1 MSQIKICN
9 LSLKLSNRTI
19 LDIPK
24 LDLPLEGITAL
35 MGPNGAGKSSLLR
48 VLAGL
53 HTQMQ
58 GSIEGLPNDC
68 YYLPQK
74 PYPFDYSLLD
84 NLLLGLDK
92 KKCRNRALAGLET
105 FGMLDMAGQ
114 NARTL
119 SGGELQ
125 KMALLR
131 IFLRK
136 AKLLLLDEP
145 TAAADLASTKLMEQ
159 YILDHKNEAA
169 IILVTHNP
177 AQSVRLADRLV
188 LMDEGRILAVD
199 TPQEIIYNSS
209 NKKIIDFLQHWQI

>member
-1 MSQIKICN
+1 MNKMKICD
-9 LSLKLSNRTI
+9 LSLQLSGRTI
-19 LDIPK
+19 LDIPS
-24 LDLPLEGITAL
+24 LELPLEGITAL
-35 MGPNGAGKSSLLR
+35 MGPNGAGKSTLLR
-48 VLAGL
+48 TLAGL
-53 HTQMQ
+53 LPSAQ
-58 GSIEGLPNDC
+58 GRIEGLPQGC

-74 PYPFDYSLLD
+74 PYSFDYSLLD

-92 KKCRNRALAGLET
+92 NKYRARALAGLEN
-105 FGMLDMAGQ
+105 FGMKELSGQ

-131 IFLRK
+131 IFLRN
-136 AKLLLLDEP
+136 AELILLDEP
-145 TAAADLASTKLMEQ
+145 TASADLASTKLMEQ

-188 LMDEGRILAVD
+188 LMDEGRILAFD
-199 TPQEIIYNSS
+199 TPQ
-209 NKKIIDFLQHWQI
+209 KIIKNNKNAKIAEFLQHWQI

>member
-1 MSQIKICN
+1 MKQIQIRDLTLR
-9 LSLKLSNRTI
+9 LSGRTI
-19 LDIPK
+19 IDIPE

-53 HTQMQ
+53 HTNIQ
-58 GSIEGLPNDC
+58 GSLEGLPNAC
-68 YYLPQK
+68 YYLPQR

-84 NLLLGLDK
+84 NLLLGLDNK
-92 KKCRNRALAGLET
+92 KYRNRALEGLET
-105 FGMLDMAGQ
+105 FAMQDMAGQ

-131 IFLRK
+131 IFLRE
-136 AKLLLLDEP
+136 AELLLLDEP
-145 TAAADLASTKLMEQ
+145 TAAADLASIKLMEQ
-159 YILDHKNEAA
+159 YILDHKNKAA

-188 LMDEGRILAVD
+188 LMDEGRVLAVD
-199 TPQEIIYNSS
+199 TPQEIISNNT
-209 NKKIIDFLQHWQI
+209 NKKIADFLQHWQI